1 MEWKSKPWEALT
13 RDEWHGMVRLR
24 IDVFVVEQ
32 DCSYPDLDGKDLRAW
47 HVWGEEESV
56 TKGAAAVACAR
67 ILAPGVSYAELSIG
81 RVATRRDQRGKG
93 IGKELMRRC
102 IEVAEQTWP
111 GGDSRISAQCY
122 LEEWYGD
129 LGFVAV
135 GSPYL
140 EDDIPH
146 IQMIKSSVA

>member
-1 MEWKSKPWEALT
+1 MKWHAKQWNDLT
-13 RDEWHGMVRLR
+13 RDELHAMVRLR

-32 DCSYPDLDGKDLRAW
+32 DCPYPDLDGKDLRAW

-111 GGDSRISAQCY
+111 GGDIRISAQCY